1 MVKKMKKKLK
11 ALDLFCGAG
20 GASTGLAQAGFEVTG
35 IDIIQQPN
43 YPFKF
48 IQKDAT
54 KLPLKFLK
62 QFDFIWASPPCQLFT
77 QAKHLMKA
85 QGHKTSAL
93 NLIPQT
99 RKLLNKINL
108 PFVIENVPGAPLS
121 KDLVLCGSSFGLG
134 VRRHRIFECNFHMNQ
149 PECKHRIQG
158 RPWGVYHC
166 PNDNIPCGGRT
177 AKNVEHGRKVMGVN
191 YMSWNELKE
200 SIPPKY
206 GEYIG
211 KFAIKHIKGK
221 NKNVIKTQGTFK

>member
-1 MVKKMKKKLK
+1 MKKEIFK

-20 GASTGLAQAGFEVTG
+20 GASTGLADAGFDVTG
-35 IDIIQQPN
+35 VDINPQPS

-54 KLPLKFLK
+54 KLSLKFLK
-62 QFDFIWASPPCQLFT
+62 RFDFIWASPPCQLFT

-99 RKLLNKINL
+99 RILLTKSKKL
-108 PFVIENVPGAPLS
+108 FVMENVPGAPLS
-121 KDLVLCGSSFGLG
+121 KDLMLCGSSFGLG
-134 VRRHRIFECNFHMNQ
+134 VRRHRIFECNFYIYQ
-149 PECKHRIQG
+149 PLCQHKKQG
-158 RPWGVYHC
+158 RPWGVYYI

-177 AKNVEHGRKVMGVN
+177 ARNVEHGREVMGIN

-206 GEYIG
+206 GEHIG
-211 KFAIKHIKGK
+211 KFAIKHINEVKK
-221 NKNVIKTQGTFK
+221 NAIKTKRIIK